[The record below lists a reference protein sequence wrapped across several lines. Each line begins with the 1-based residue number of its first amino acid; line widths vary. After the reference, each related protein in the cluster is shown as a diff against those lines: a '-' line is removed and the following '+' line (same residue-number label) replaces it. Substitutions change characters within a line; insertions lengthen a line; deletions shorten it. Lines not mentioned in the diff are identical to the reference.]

1 MINIINEASRCLLCN
16 DAPCTGACPKA
27 LDPARGIRALLFEND
42 NAAPSFFNAED
53 CSSCSAPCEKACIHY
68 DFPLRIRELA
78 EKVGPESKPG
88 KADLSIDFCGVRCE
102 NPFFLASSVIAS
114 SYDMIA
120 KAFDMGWGGAVFKTV
135 SFLNIKEVSPRFDQ
149 VGKEGMPFIGFRNME
164 QVSEHSLEED
174 FAVMARLK
182 KDYPNKVIV
191 ASIMGADEQE
201 WESLARMAEEAGAD
215 MVECNFSCPHMKA
228 ERIGSDVGQ
237 NPELVRFYT
246 MATKRGTSLPVIA
259 KMTPNI
265 THIEEPSFA
274 AKMGGADAIAAIN
287 TIKSITLK
295 HRSEVSG
302 KKTISGYS
310 GKAVKPIAQ
319 RCILDI
325 AKAPETKE
333 MPLSGIGGIETWK
346 DAIEYIRIGCANVQ
360 VCTAVMQYGYRIIDD
375 LISGV
380 QDYMARHG
388 VKRLSDIVGEDLPQ
402 FVSPDKLDRDTFVLP
417 RFDKEKCIG
426 CGRCYISCYDG
437 GHQAIK
443 FDPDTRKPSILGKRC
458 VGCHLCMLICPVG
471 AISSG
476 VRIPKPKQHE

>member
-1 MINIINEASRCLLCN
+1 MINVANEVSRCLLCN
-16 DAPCTGACPKA
+16 DAPCTKTCPKS

-42 NAAPSFFNAED
+42 KAAPSFFNAED
-53 CSSCSAPCEKACIHY
+53 CSSCSAPCEEACIHY
-68 DFPLRIRELA
+68 DFPIRIKELA
-78 EKVGPESKPG
+78 EKIGPKSYPG
-88 KADLSIDFCGVRCE
+88 KADLSIDFCGVHCE
-102 NPFFLASSVIAS
+102 NPFFLASSVIAN

-120 KAFDMGWGGAVFKTV
+120 KAFDMGWGGVVFKTV

-149 VGKEGMPFIGFRNME
+149 VGKEGVPFIGFRNME
-164 QVSEHSLEED
+164 QVSEHRKEED

-182 KDYPNKVIV
+182 KDYPGKVIV
-191 ASIMGADEQE
+191 ASIIGSDEQE
-201 WESLARMAEEAGAD
+201 WEALARMAEEAGVD
-215 MVECNFSCPHMKA
+215 MVECNFSCPQMKA
-228 ERIGSDVGQ
+228 RRMGSDVGQ
-237 NPELVRFYT
+237 NPELVRIYT
-246 MATKRGTSLPVIA
+246 MAAKRGTRLPVMA

-287 TIKSITLK
+287 TIKSITLNQ
-295 HRSEVSG
+295 RSEVSG
-302 KKTISGYS
+302 KKIISGYS

-325 AKAPETKE
+325 AKAPETKG

-346 DAIEYIRIGCANVQ
+346 DAIEYIRIGCSNVQ

-375 LISGV
+375 LIAGV

-388 VKRLSDIVGEDLPQ
+388 VKRLSDMVGENLAQ

-443 FDPDTRKPSILGKRC
+443 FNPDTRRPSLLGKCC

-476 VRIPKPKQHE
+476 VRIPKLNT